1 MYHLMRKI
9 QDMFLTSIKIFWWR
23 PFSKFQLKPLQESL
37 DLSSDEE
44 ISSDSEISE
53 LSSDTSDVSST
64 DSDTSDAFIGGK
76 KEKIKR
82 RVKKS
87 RVGKNGTIE
96 DYSSDE
102 SSGTSVY
109 DEISVYSSSQVKLR
123 SQKVGRFDKLPGWAR
138 SHFIVIRGS
147 VSLSC
152 GTTSH
157 PSCFSES

>member
-1 MYHLMRKI
+1 MRSRNYGKSRKIDEISEKRKILKSNAAEMLAKAMYHLMRKI

-87 RVGKNGTIE
+87 RDGKNGTIE

-109 DEISVYSSSQVKLR
+109 DEISVYSSSQV
-123 SQKVGRFDKLPGWAR
+123 F
-138 SHFIVIRGS
+138 H
-147 VSLSC
+147 
-152 GTTSH
+152 
-157 PSCFSES
+157 